1 MAQQFKPWEKWK
13 RYQVRIPPS
22 DKVQANRALRSFM
35 KIRTAVFLV
44 NLVATATVIGF
55 ILARVI

>member
-13 RYQVRIPPS
+13 RYQVRIPS